1 MLQEKNPSSGLRF
14 EREKNASTKK
24 TNAKSYVLVTFTNL
38 EHICYGIILEAM
50 STQSHD

>member
-24 TNAKSYVLVTFTNL
+24 TNAKKLCASYF
-38 EHICYGIILEAM
+38 Y
-50 STQSHD
+50 QSETYMLWYHFGSHVYTKS